1 LLIGGELLKNVLVST
16 VNMSNVDW
24 LKYRNK
30 GIGGSDVSIL
40 CGINKYKSAVE
51 LWMEKTGQIE
61 PKEAGEAAYW
71 GTVMEP
77 IIRKEFTSRTNLKV
91 KIVKAILKHPKHSF
105 MLANVDGIIK
115 DPICGECIFEAKT
128 ASVFKQNDWED
139 DRIPEEYTLQIQH
152 YMAVTGYN
160 RTFIAVLIGGN
171 QFKYKTIE
179 RDDELIEMIITLEA
193 NFWGHVLSNTPPE
206 LDGSQA
212 SSELLSRL
220 YPESNNS
227 KILLPEEAKGLID
240 QYEIG
245 KEKEKVAVEIKD
257 EAVNKLKSLL
267 GNNECGV
274 IEDRQISW
282 KSVTSERFDSKKFQA
297 ENAEV
302 YKDYISKSSC
312 RRFTIK

>member
-1 LLIGGELLKNVLVST
+1 MKNVLVST
-16 VNMSNVDW
+16 VNMSTADW
-24 LKYRNK
+24 HNYRNK
-30 GIGGSDVSIL
+30 GIGGSDVSVL

-77 IIRKEFTSRTNLKV
+77 IIRKEFARRTNLKV

-105 MLANVDGIIK
+105 MLANVDGVIK
-115 DPICGECIFEAKT
+115 DAICGECIFEAKT

-139 DRIPEEYTLQIQH
+139 DKIPEEYMLQIQH

-171 QFKYKTIE
+171 QFKCKSIE
-179 RDDELIEMIITLEA
+179 RDDELIEMIIRLEA
-193 NFWGHVLSNTPPE
+193 DFWDHVLNNTPPE

-220 YPESNNS
+220 YPESDNNH
-227 KILLPEEAKGLID
+227 KIILPEEAKDLII
-240 QYEIG
+240 QYELG
-245 KEKEKVAVEIKD
+245 KEKEKIAAEIKD
-257 EAVNKLKSLL
+257 EATNKLKALL
-267 GNNECGV
+267 GENECGV
-274 IEDRQISW
+274 IEDKLITW
-282 KSVTSERFDSKKFQA
+282 KSVTSERFDTKKFQA
-297 ENAEV
+297 ENSDV
-302 YKDYISKSSC
+302 YKNYISKSSS
-312 RRFTIK
+312 RRFSIKY